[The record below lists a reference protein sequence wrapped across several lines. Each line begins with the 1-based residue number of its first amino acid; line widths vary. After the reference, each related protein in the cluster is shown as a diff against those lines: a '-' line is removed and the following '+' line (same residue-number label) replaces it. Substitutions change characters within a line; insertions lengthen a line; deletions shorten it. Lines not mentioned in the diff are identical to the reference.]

1 MLVDE
6 RCLIGVIMKGF
17 SLGLAAF
24 LMLIMSPVRGAQPSD
39 FLYVWA
45 WDKDGRESDFLAV
58 IDVAEGSPTYG
69 SVVYSVSSGVAGFA
83 HHSEHQMTDPTGLFV
98 NSWSAGKTFVMDM
111 AEPAQPRIARSFAAL
126 RDFAFP
132 HSFERLA
139 NGNVLAT
146 FQRSAYRPDEP
157 GGLVELD
164 RNGNFVRGSSAV
176 NDVDPELRPYSLAPL
191 PTVDRIVST
200 SADMAGERTGHSI
213 QVWRLSDLSLL
224 QTIVLP
230 PGPRGDENENPSEV
244 RVLEDGNSVI
254 VGTFKCGMYLVE
266 NVATKPAVT
275 FLRSFPWAPVGED
288 DTDCNLPV
296 RIGNFWVQ
304 TVGTTGSLVV
314 LDLQDPNKPA
324 IVSEFFF
331 GVDARPH
338 WISLEPDGNR
348 IVMTGGGTLRGGVVL
363 LEIDPASGKLS
374 LVESFRSAGHPF
386 GLSFDRDEWPHG
398 PSGPAYGHG
407 AVFRKMPTG
416 TVSAKAGSGE

>member
-1 MLVDE
+1 
-6 RCLIGVIMKGF
+6 MKSF
-17 SLGLAAF
+17 SLGATVLF
-24 LMLIMSPVRGAQPSD
+24 MLIISHALGAQPSD

-45 WDKDGRESDFLAV
+45 WDKDGHDGDFLAV

-69 SVVYSVSSGVAGFA
+69 SIVNSVSVGVAGSA
-83 HHSEHQMTDPTGLFV
+83 HHTEHQMTDPTGLFV
-98 NSWSAGKTFVMDM
+98 NSFSAGKTYVMDL
-111 AEPAQPRIARSFAAL
+111 AEPARPEIAAAFGAMH
-126 RDFAFP
+126 DFAFP
-132 HSFERLA
+132 HSFERLV

-146 FQRSAYRPDEP
+146 FQRSASRPVEP

-176 NDVDPELRPYSLAPL
+176 NDVDPDLRPYSLAPL
-191 PTVDRIVST
+191 PTVDRVVST

-224 QTIVLP
+224 QTVLLP

-266 NVATKPAVT
+266 NVATEPAVT

-296 RIGNFWVQ
+296 RVGKFWVQ
-304 TVGTTGSLVV
+304 TIGTTGSLVV
-314 LDLQDPNKPA
+314 LDLQDPHRPA

-363 LEIDPASGKLS
+363 LKIDPASGKLS
-374 LVESFRSAGHPF
+374 LVESFRSVGHPF
-386 GLSFDRDEWPHG
+386 GLSFDREEWPHG
-398 PSGPAYGHG
+398 KTGPAYGHG
-407 AVFRKMPTG
+407 AVFRKMPTV
-416 TVSAKAGSGE
+416 TRSAKRGSRE

>member
-1 MLVDE
+1 
-6 RCLIGVIMKGF
+6 MKRLF
-17 SLGLAAF
+17 LCLAAL
-24 LMLIMSPVRGAQPSD
+24 LMLIVSPVRGESASD

-45 WDKDGRESDFLAV
+45 WDKDGRDGDFLAV

-69 SVVYSVSSGVAGFA
+69 NIVNSVSVGVAGNA
-83 HHSEHQMTDPTGLFV
+83 HHTEHQNTDPTSLFV
-98 NSWSAGKTFVMDM
+98 NSFSAGKTYVMDLSEPTRPKVATAF
-111 AEPAQPRIARSFAAL
+111 AEVDQFS
-126 RDFAFP
+126 FP

-146 FQRSAYRPDEP
+146 FQRSAERPEEP

-164 RNGNFVRGSSAV
+164 RHGNFVQGASAV

-191 PTVDRIVST
+191 PMVDRVVST
-200 SADMAGERTGHSI
+200 SADMAGKRTGHSI
-213 QVWRLSDLSLL
+213 QIWRLSDLSLL

-244 RVLEDGNSVI
+244 RVLQDGNSVI
-254 VGTFKCGMYLVE
+254 VGTFKCGLYLVE
-266 NVATKPAVT
+266 DVAAEPVVT
-275 FLRSFPWAPVGED
+275 FLRSFPWAPVGDD

-296 RIGNFWVQ
+296 RIGQYWVQ
-304 TVGTTGSLVV
+304 TIGTTGSLAV
-314 LDLQDPNKPA
+314 LDLQDPHRPA

-374 LVESFRSAGHPF
+374 LIESFRSADHPF
-386 GLSFDRDEWPHG
+386 GLSFDREEWPHG
-398 PSGPAYGHG
+398 KTGPAYGHG
-407 AVFRKMPTG
+407 AVFGMQRAARIP
-416 TVSAKAGSGE
+416 GSN

>member
-1 MLVDE
+1 
-6 RCLIGVIMKGF
+6 MKSC
-17 SLGLAAF
+17 SLCLAALF
-24 LMLIMSPVRGAQPSD
+24 MVIMSPVRGAQPSD

-45 WDKDGRESDFLAV
+45 WDKDGREGDFLAV

-69 SVVYSVSSGVAGFA
+69 SIVNSVSTGVAGNA
-83 HHSEHQMTDPTGLFV
+83 HHTEHQMTDPTGLFV
-98 NSWSAGKTFVMDM
+98 NSFSAGRTYVMDLS
-111 AEPAQPRIARSFAAL
+111 EPAQPSIATAFAAVG
-126 RDFAFP
+126 DFSFP
-132 HSFERLA
+132 HSFERLT

-146 FQRSAYRPDEP
+146 FQRSADRPDEP

-164 RNGNFVRGSSAV
+164 RNGNLVRGSSAV
-176 NDVDPELRPYSLAPL
+176 NDEDPDLRPYSLAPL
-191 PTVDRIVST
+191 PTVDRVVST

-213 QVWRLSDLSLL
+213 QIWRLSDLRLL

-266 NVATKPAVT
+266 NVATEPAVT

-296 RIGNFWVQ
+296 RIGKFWVQ

-314 LDLQDPNKPA
+314 LDLQDPHRPA
-324 IVSEFFF
+324 IVSELFF

-363 LEIDPASGKLS
+363 LKIDLASGKLS
-374 LVESFRSAGHPF
+374 LIESFRSAGHPF

-398 PSGPAYGHG
+398 KSGPAYGHG
-407 AVFRKMPTG
+407 AVFRKMPSISR
-416 TVSAKAGSGE
+416 SAEPESRE